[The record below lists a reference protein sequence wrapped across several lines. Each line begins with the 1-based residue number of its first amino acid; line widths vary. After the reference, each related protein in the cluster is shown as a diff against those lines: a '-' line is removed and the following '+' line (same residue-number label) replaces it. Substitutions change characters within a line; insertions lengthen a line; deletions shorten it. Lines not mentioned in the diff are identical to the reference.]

1 MNNNFED
8 TEHKIYES
16 ENSYNEPD
24 NSNNSK
30 ISYHEEYGEKEF
42 NDEIGMLIDF
52 IYKKFN

>member
-24 NSNNSK
+24 NSK
-30 ISYHEEYGEKEF
+30 ISYHE
-42 NDEIGMLIDF
+42 
-52 IYKKFN
+52 